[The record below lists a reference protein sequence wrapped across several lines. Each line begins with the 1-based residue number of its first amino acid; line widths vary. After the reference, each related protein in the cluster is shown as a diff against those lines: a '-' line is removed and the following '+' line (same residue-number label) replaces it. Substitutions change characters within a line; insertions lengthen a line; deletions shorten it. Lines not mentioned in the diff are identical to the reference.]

1 MKYKTKKN
9 YWKQDISKTA
19 YIQAFL
25 QGVILLLVISY
36 LFYGTILG
44 AILLSPYLIRY
55 MKSWEKQML
64 IKKKQAFQLQFR
76 EAIRSMSSALNVGYS
91 VENAMRE
98 AFRDLQLL
106 YEKNDYIMKEFCYM
120 IRQLEM
126 NLPVE
131 NIWKEF
137 AVRVEDEE
145 VRLFVT
151 VFTMA
156 KRSGGDTIRIIR
168 SAVEQIG
175 EKIEVKREIDTMM
188 TAKRLEFRIMSMVP
202 IVMICYLKA
211 SFSGFVNVLYGNAF
225 GVIFMTV
232 CLAIYAGAYEL
243 GKHIVEIE
251 V

>member
-9 YWKQDISKTA
+9 YWKQDISKNA
-19 YIQAFL
+19 YFKAFL
-25 QGVILLLVISY
+25 QGAALITGISY

-55 MKSWEKQML
+55 MKSWEKQM
-64 IKKKQAFQLQFR
+64 IQKKKQMFQLQFR
-76 EAIRSMSSALNVGYS
+76 EAIRGLSSALNIGYS

-98 AFRDLQLL
+98 TFRELHLIYKKD
-106 YEKNDYIMKEFCYM
+106 DFIMKEFRYM
-120 IRQLEM
+120 LRQLEM
-126 NLPVE
+126 NLSVE

-137 AVRVEDEE
+137 AARVEDEDA
-145 VRLFVT
+145 RLFVT

-156 KRSGGDTIRIIR
+156 KRSGGDAIGIIR

-175 EKIEVKREIDTMM
+175 GKIEVKREIDTMM
-188 TAKRLEFRIMSMVP
+188 AAKRLEFKIMSVVP
-202 IVMICYLKA
+202 MAMICYLKM
-211 SFSGFVNVLYGNAF
+211 SFSGFMNVLYGNPF

-232 CLAIYAGAYEL
+232 CLVIYAGAFEL